1 MPTKLK
7 FGLLLPHFGEFA
19 SVERCIEGSKKAEE
33 YGFDSVWVRDHLVFE
48 PHGMEGEDNS
58 HIEGLLV
65 LAAISSVCK
74 KLILGTGTVI
84 AHRHPIH
91 LAQAMAGLSNLCDGK
106 VIMGIG
112 LGTFKHEFEAAGFKG
127 NTLQDRADLAR
138 INSELCRRLWK
149 GETVAYKDRFFDFA
163 DVHLKPQPKNMIPI
177 WYGGGT
183 PASCRRAAEYC
194 DGWMPGRIPMLTFIK
209 MVGYLRE
216 QYQAQG
222 RPMGT
227 VGAIPI
233 VSIDK
238 DLDTA
243 LSKVNTPGLIK
254 EGNNPSKKTWVN
266 SGNFKT
272 YEDIRGLLLA
282 GKPED
287 VVRDTREYEK
297 NGLNHIVYDLRFR
310 YADWYQQI
318 DYLGKEVLPAM
329 RA

>member
-1 MPTKLK
+1 M
-7 FGLLLPHFGEFA
+7 
-19 SVERCIEGSKKAEE
+19 
-33 YGFDSVWVRDHLVFE
+33 
-48 PHGMEGEDNS
+48 
-58 HIEGLLV
+58 
-65 LAAISSVCK
+65 AA
-74 KLILGTGTVI
+74 
-84 AHRHPIH
+84 
-91 LAQAMAGLSNLCDGK
+91 LSTLCGDK
-106 VIMGIG
+106 VIMGLG
-112 LGTFKHEFEAAGFKG
+112 LGTFQHEFAAAGYP
-127 NTLQDRADLAR
+127 NTLQDRANLAR
-138 INSELCRRLWK
+138 INAELCRRLWK
-149 GETVAYKDRFFDFA
+149 GEKVTYKDQYFGFA
-163 DVHLKPQPKNMIPI
+163 DVELKPRPKNMIPI

-183 PASCRRAAEYC
+183 PASARRAAEYC

-209 MVGYLRE
+209 MVDYLRE
-216 QYQAQG
+216 QYKANG

-266 SGNFKT
+266 YGKFKT
-272 YEDIRGLLLA
+272 FDDIRGLLLA

-287 VVRDTREYEK
+287 VVKDTKEYEK

-310 YADWYQQI
+310 FADWYQQI

>member
-1 MPTKLK
+1 VT
-7 FGLLLPHFGEFA
+7 
-19 SVERCIEGSKKAEE
+19 
-33 YGFDSVWVRDHLVFE
+33 
-48 PHGMEGEDNS
+48 
-58 HIEGLLV
+58 
-65 LAAISSVCK
+65 
-74 KLILGTGTVI
+74 
-84 AHRHPIH
+84 
-91 LAQAMAGLSNLCDGK
+91 
-106 VIMGIG
+106 
-112 LGTFKHEFEAAGFKG
+112 
-127 NTLQDRADLAR
+127 
-138 INSELCRRLWK
+138 
-149 GETVAYKDRFFDFA
+149 YKDRFFDFS
-163 DVHLKPQPKNMIPI
+163 DVELKPTPKKPIPI

-183 PASCRRAAEYC
+183 PASARRAAEYC

-216 QYQAQG
+216 QYKAQG

-266 SGNFKT
+266 YGNFKT

-287 VVRDTREYEK
+287 VVKDTKEYEK
-297 NGLNHIVYDLRFR
+297 NGLDHIVYDLRFR
-310 YADWYQQI
+310 FADWFQQI
-318 DYLGKEVLPAM
+318 DYLGKEVLPAL

>member
-1 MPTKLK
+1 
-7 FGLLLPHFGEFA
+7 
-19 SVERCIEGSKKAEE
+19 
-33 YGFDSVWVRDHLVFE
+33 
-48 PHGMEGEDNS
+48 
-58 HIEGLLV
+58 
-65 LAAISSVCK
+65 VCK
-74 KLILGTGTVI
+74 KLTLGTGTVI
-84 AHRHPIH
+84 SHRHPIH
-91 LAQAMAGLSNLCDGK
+91 LAQAMAGLSTICGGK
-106 VIMGIG
+106 VIMGLG
-112 LGTFKHEFEAAGFKG
+112 LGTFQHEFASAGYP
-127 NTLQDRADLAR
+127 NTLQDRANLAR
-138 INSELCRRLWK
+138 INAELCRKLWK
-149 GETVAYKDRFFDFA
+149 GETVTYKDQYFDFA
-163 DVHLKPQPKNMIPI
+163 DVKLKPQPKNPIPI

-183 PASCRRAAEYC
+183 PASARRAAEYC

-209 MVGYLRE
+209 MVNYLRD
-216 QYQAQG
+216 QYKAQG

-243 LSKVNTPGLIK
+243 LGKVNTPGLIK

-266 SGNFKT
+266 YGKFKT

-310 YADWYQQI
+310 YGDWYQQI
-318 DYLGKEVLPAM
+318 DYLGKEVLPAL

>member
-1 MPTKLK
+1 MATKLK
-7 FGLLLPHFGEFA
+7 FGLLLPHFGEYA
-19 SVERCIEGSKKAEE
+19 SIERCINGAKKAEE

-48 PHGMEGEDNS
+48 PHGMEGEDNT

-65 LAAISSVCK
+65 LASIASVCK
-74 KLILGTGTVI
+74 KLTLGTGTVI
-84 AHRHPIH
+84 SHRHPIH
-91 LAQAMAGLSNLCDGK
+91 LAQAMAGLSNICGGK
-106 VIMGIG
+106 AIMGLG
-112 LGTFKHEFEAAGFKG
+112 LGTFQHEFAAAGYP
-127 NTLQDRADLAR
+127 NTLQDRANLAK
-138 INSELCRRLWK
+138 INATLCRRLWA
-149 GETVAYKDRFFDFA
+149 GEKVSYKDNYFNFE
-163 DVHLKPQPKNMIPI
+163 DVGLKPRPINPIPI

-194 DGWMPGRIPMLTFIK
+194 DGWMPGRIPMATFVK
-209 MVGYLRE
+209 MVKYLRE
-216 QYQAQG
+216 QYQKAG
-222 RPMGT
+222 KPMGT

-243 LSKVNTPGLIK
+243 LGKVNTKGLIN
-254 EGNNPSKKTWVN
+254 EGNKKPTWVRPP
-266 SGNFKT
+266 SGTFSKF
-272 YEDIRGLLLA
+272 EDIRGLLLA

-287 VVRDTREYEK
+287 IVRDTKEYEA

-318 DYLGKEVLPAM
+318 DFLGKEVLLAL

>member
-7 FGLLLPHFGEFA
+7 FGLLLPHFGEYG
-19 SVERCIEGSKKAEE
+19 SVERCIEGAKKAEA
-33 YGFDSVWVRDHLVFE
+33 YGFDSVWIRDHLIFE
-48 PHGMEGEDNS
+48 PHGMEGTDNT
-58 HIEGLLV
+58 HIEGLLI
-65 LAAISSVCK
+65 LSAIAAVAK
-74 KLILGTGTVI
+74 KLELGTGTVI
-84 AHRHPIH
+84 SHRHPIH
-91 LAQAMAGLSNLCDGK
+91 LAQAMAGLSTLSDGK

-112 LGTFKHEFEAAGFKG
+112 LGTFKHEFEAVGFKN
-127 NTLQDRADLAR
+127 NTLQDRVNLAK
-138 INSELCRRLWK
+138 INSEICRRLWK
-149 GETVAYKDRFFDFA
+149 GEKVTYKDQYYDFA
-163 DVHLKPQPKNMIPI
+163 DAELKPQPKNMIPI

-194 DGWMPGRIPMLTFIK
+194 DGWMPGRIPMSTFIK
-209 MVGYLRE
+209 MVGYLRD
-216 QYQAQG
+216 QYKAQE

-243 LSKVNTPGLIK
+243 LSKVNTKGLIE
-254 EGNNPSKKTWVN
+254 EGNKPSKKTWVN
-266 SGNFKT
+266 YGNFKS

-287 VVRDTREYEK
+287 VVRDTKEYEK

-318 DYLGKEVLPAM
+318 DYLGKEVLPAL

>member
-1 MPTKLK
+1 M
-7 FGLLLPHFGEFA
+7 
-19 SVERCIEGSKKAEE
+19 EGS
-33 YGFDSVWVRDHLVFE
+33 DRTLLD
-48 PHGMEGEDNS
+48 
-58 HIEGLLV
+58 GLQILSAV
-65 LAAISSVCK
+65 SPVTK
-74 KLILGTGTVI
+74 KLTLGTAMTI

-91 LAQAMAGLSNLCDGK
+91 LAQAMAGLSNLSDGK

-112 LGTFKHEFEAAGFKG
+112 LGTFQHEFAAAGYP
-127 NTLQDRADLAR
+127 NTLQDRANLAR
-138 INSELCRRLWK
+138 INSEICRRLWK
-149 GETVAYKDRFFDFA
+149 GEKVTYKDQYFDFA
-163 DVHLKPQPKNMIPI
+163 DVELKPQPKSMIPI

-183 PASCRRAAEYC
+183 PASARRAAEYC

-209 MVGYLRE
+209 MVNYLRE
-216 QYQAQG
+216 QYKLQG

-266 SGNFKT
+266 HGNFKT
-272 YEDIRGLLLA
+272 YDDIRGLLLA

-287 VVRDTREYEK
+287 VVRDTKEYEK
-297 NGLNHIVYDLRFR
+297 NGLDHIVYDLRFR
-310 YADWYQQI
+310 YKDWYQQI
-318 DYLGKEVLPAM
+318 DYLGKEVLPAI

>member
-7 FGLLLPHFGEFA
+7 FGLLLPHFGEYG
-19 SVERCIEGSKKAEE
+19 SVERCIEGAKKAEA
-33 YGFDSVWVRDHLVFE
+33 YGFDSVWIRDHLIFE
-48 PHGMEGEDNS
+48 PHGMEGTDNT
-58 HIEGLLV
+58 HIEGLLI
-65 LAAISSVCK
+65 LSAIAAVAK
-74 KLILGTGTVI
+74 KLELGTGTVI
-84 AHRHPIH
+84 SHRHPIH
-91 LAQAMAGLSNLCDGK
+91 LAQAMAGLSTLSDGK

-112 LGTFKHEFEAAGFKG
+112 LGTFKHEFEAIGFKN
-127 NTLQDRADLAR
+127 NTLQDRVNLAK
-138 INSELCRRLWK
+138 INSEICRRLWK
-149 GETVAYKDRFFDFA
+149 GEKVTYKDQYYDFA
-163 DVHLKPQPKNMIPI
+163 DVELKPQPKNMIPI

-194 DGWMPGRIPMLTFIK
+194 DGWMPGRIPMSTFIK
-209 MVGYLRE
+209 MVGYLRD
-216 QYQAQG
+216 QYKAQE

-243 LSKVNTPGLIK
+243 LSKVNTKGLIE
-254 EGNNPSKKTWVN
+254 EGNKPSKKTWVN
-266 SGNFKT
+266 YGNFKS

-287 VVRDTREYEK
+287 VVRDTKEYEK

-318 DYLGKEVLPAM
+318 DYLGKEVLPAL

>member
-1 MPTKLK
+1 MATKLK
-7 FGLLLPHFGEFA
+7 FGLLLPHFGEYG
-19 SVERCIEGSKKAEE
+19 SVERCIEGAKKAEA

-48 PHGMEGEDNS
+48 PHGMEGHDNT
-58 HIEGLLV
+58 HIEGLLM
-65 LAAISSVCK
+65 LAAIASVCK
-74 KLILGTGTVI
+74 KLTLGTGTVI
-84 AHRHPIH
+84 SHRNPIH
-91 LAQAMAGLSNLCDGK
+91 LAQSMAALSTISDGK

-112 LGTFKHEFEAAGFKG
+112 LGTFKNEFEAAGFKN
-127 NTLQDRADLAR
+127 NTLQDRANLAK
-138 INSELCRRLWK
+138 INSEICRRLWK
-149 GETVAYKDRFFDFA
+149 GEKVTYKDQYYDFA
-163 DVHLKPQPKNMIPI
+163 DIELKPQPKNMIPI

-194 DGWMPGRIPMLTFIK
+194 DGWMPGRVPMLTFIK

-216 QYQAQG
+216 QYEKAG

-243 LSKVNTPGLIK
+243 LSKVNTKGLIE
-254 EGNNPSKKTWVN
+254 EGNKPAKKTWVN
-266 SGNFKT
+266 FGNFKS

-287 VVRDTREYEK
+287 IVKDTKEYEK

-310 YADWYQQI
+310 YADWYEQI
-318 DYLGKEVLPAM
+318 DYLGKEVLPAL